1 MFQLLVIDDE
11 KQLTSL
17 IKAKLSE
24 QGFAVDTFNASKG
37 AFEHA
42 KKNKPDV
49 IVLDIML
56 GDGAGYEVARKI
68 RRDPEL
74 YLIPILF
81 VSTLGEQRE
90 VEYALSQGGDEYLV
104 KPFSLEQ
111 ILAKLS
117 TLVALGKKLQ
127 SKQELT
133 KLPPVERAKREIDYW
148 LLRQENFV
156 LCYLT
161 IDEFDNYLK
170 RKGKEKAESVIM
182 FLAKLLADQLKA
194 SGKYEFHLSHLGSDH
209 FLASLRGDDHH
220 KLLHSLVHMFHDKLR
235 DFYLPQEW
243 EQGFFVNTGKQG
255 VYKGHPLME
264 LRICTLTS
272 DFHKYPNAQ
281 AMLHKIRMMQD
292 KSSSHDK
299 EVIFSF
305 RQKDKL

>member
-24 QGFAVDTFNASKG
+24 QGFSVDTYNASKG

-42 KKNKPDV
+42 KQNKPD
-49 IVLDIML
+49 IIIMDIML
-56 GDGAGYEVARKI
+56 GDGAGYEVARKF

-81 VSTLGEQRE
+81 ISTLGEERE

-111 ILAKLS
+111 ILAKLE
-117 TLVALGKKLQ
+117 TLMALSKRIQ

-133 KLPPVERAKREIDYW
+133 NLPLVERAKREIDHW
-148 LLRQENFV
+148 LLRQQEFI
-156 LCYLT
+156 LCYIT
-161 IDEFDNYLK
+161 IDEFANYQN
-170 RKGKEKAESVIM
+170 RKGKEKADAVISY
-182 FLAKLLADQLKA
+182 LAKMITAELRAA
-194 SGKYEFHLSHLGSDH
+194 GKYESHLSHLGSDH
-209 FLASLRGDDHH
+209 FLASIRGDDHE
-220 KLLHSLVHMFHDKLR
+220 KVLHSLVHMFHENLR
-235 DFYLPQEW
+235 NFYLPQEW

-255 VYKGHPLME
+255 VYNGHPLME
-264 LRICTLTS
+264 LRICTLKS
-272 DFHKYPNAQ
+272 DSHKYPNAQ
-281 AMLHKIRMMQD
+281 AMLHKIRMMQN

-299 EVIFSF
+299 EVVFSF
-305 RQKDKL
+305 RQKDKW